1 MSAVHVKQELAPEED
16 RLKQESAARKADVR
30 LMVARM
36 EEADLAV
43 EQRRLEVQATRQ
55 SKQQVFLD
63 PYSPGFL

>member
-1 MSAVHVKQELAPEED
+1 MFAVHVKQELAPEED

-55 SKQQVFLD
+55 SKQQVILD